1 MHNKCINYSNSCCY
15 MSDQKKFNKS
25 FSFHRSMKVWN
36 RPITTWLNIVWYCPK
51 KCDNDILTIFWK
63 WYDIRYHDILSN
75 DMQRV
80 AWVAFICVSSLSL
93 QYPKIVYLPQ
103 AVKSLLF
110 PNQKRTQKFWK
121 GDPIF
126 NRKGTKS
133 GSYINEIERDPN
145 FFLSWKH

>member
-1 MHNKCINYSNSCCY
+1 M
-15 MSDQKKFNKS
+15 
-25 FSFHRSMKVWN
+25 
-36 RPITTWLNIVWYCPK
+36 WYCPK

-133 GSYINEIERDPN
+133 GPYVNDIERDPN
-145 FFLSWKH
+145 FFSFLKTLTYRLNPAVLCNYLGKVAKKKYSLLVGPGY